1 MVAMKNFTHDD
12 ECSPKKIWP
21 YLKMLF
27 VNEHFTAGIVYG
39 VGETHPSEVAGLT
52 TITFMEVCTVH
63 WPWYGNIFGLV
74 FSETLIT
81 LEWKPEFL
89 VHEGQHF
96 NESQPKSQ
104 ESP

>member
-1 MVAMKNFTHDD
+1 
-12 ECSPKKIWP
+12 
-21 YLKMLF
+21 MLF

-74 FSETLIT
+74 FFRNFDYTGMKT
-81 LEWKPEFL
+81 RVPCTCRTTF
-89 VHEGQHF
+89 
-96 NESQPKSQ
+96 
-104 ESP
+104 